1 MPERSVLAVTRFTG
15 THITAWL
22 EGKTVRIRNNDNIC
36 SATIASGSR
45 FFGIDKVWEA
55 FIQSAVKEMTFA
67 DATDF
72 FNKHGISMAV
82 RG

>member
-1 MPERSVLAVTRFTG
+1 MPNTLLSATRFTG

-36 SATIASGSR
+36 SATIATGSR
-45 FFGIDKVWEA
+45 FFGMDKAWEA
-55 FIQSAVKEMTFA
+55 FIQTAGKEMTFA

-72 FNKHGISMAV
+72 FNNHGVTMAV